1 MVINKGLFACWR
13 ERVISHVL
21 FLFSGISK
29 SRLTDST
36 IRSAGENILSCTLG
50 YIPQGIFMKV
60 DGAPV
65 FALLS
70 KTLEVIFL

>member
-1 MVINKGLFACWR
+1 MSYF
-13 ERVISHVL
+13 L
-21 FLFSGISK
+21 FLGISE
-29 SRLTDST
+29 SRFTDST

-50 YIPQGIFMKV
+50 YIPQGIYMKV